1 MNDLFVGADVELCTG
16 FDQVYSKA
24 AAGARG
30 IVRGIKTDEDG
41 FQLVYVEWDTEHFL
55 YAGQSD
61 GWTFASH
68 FRLFS
73 ESDLICDA
81 PADYNEEEQ
90 AQEEYIDAIMDAFD
104 EAAESQGFILVAIRD
119 VSSDD
124 NGFKVYN
131 PIVLAA
137 AITEEAAQILKE
149 LGNPLEE

>member
-1 MNDLFVGADVELCTG
+1 MSELFVGADVELCTG
-16 FDQVYSKA
+16 FDQVYRKA
-24 AAGARG
+24 SAGARG
-30 IVRGIKTDEDG
+30 MVRGIKTDEDG
-41 FQLVYVEWDTEHFL
+41 FQLIYVEWDRNHFL
-55 YAGQSD
+55 YAGQPD
-61 GWTFASH
+61 GWTFANH
-68 FRLFS
+68 FRLFT

-81 PADYNEEEQ
+81 PFDYEEDEA
-90 AQEEYIDAIMDAFD
+90 AQEQYIDAIMDAFD

-124 NGFKVYN
+124 NGLRVYD